1 MGGAMLS
8 KSLIQF
14 PVDGWSC
21 VPSLLFTWGQTV
33 VEVIMATSFRDS
45 MHVNLHSLLPTL
57 QQATTN
63 PRLHW
68 RLLDTPRQVWVV
80 CCGVTAPFSWVLVH
94 TRFCLSPPRVFFPVL
109 CKVWHLYGYLR
120 SDKVMRSERSWEKFG
135 VQSVL
140 EVNALDCLA
149 RQPASP
155 RPALNPPPSPVSRRP
170 AWGWCS
176 IPVCLIQLNA
186 TKLFI
191 QKEITFLL
199 PSSEPGEM
207 NRSFYMHSI

>member
-1 MGGAMLS
+1 MKIMVTSLQKIPCMYCYTHCPQPCS
-8 KSLIQF
+8 KQPPAHAS
-14 PVDGWSC
+14 
-21 VPSLLFTWGQTV
+21 T
-33 VEVIMATSFRDS
+33 ADS
-45 MHVNLHSLLPTL
+45 YIITGKSGSVS
-57 QQATTN
+57 
-63 PRLHW
+63 
-68 RLLDTPRQVWVV
+68 
-80 CCGVTAPFSWVLVH
+80 CGVTAPFSWVLVH
-94 TRFCLSPPRVFFPVL
+94 RRFFLCPPRVFFPVL

-155 RPALNPPPSPVSRRP
+155 RPALSPPPSPVSRRP